1 MLSSSLVAAALVAA
15 IGQLASASPIGQA
28 PALGARDLLSLQRR
42 NNANS
47 SSADKPFVL
56 EHHLGN
62 LSPYWTPPS
71 DYSLELPEGCS
82 VVQASLMQRH
92 GSRNPLKSELV
103 YSQNV
108 SDLFNSA
115 EGKRLLANVTG
126 DLEFLKTVR
135 APLAQPSKYIG

>member
-1 MLSSSLVAAALVAA
+1 MISSSLYGGLAAALVA
-15 IGQLASASPIGQA
+15 GQLAAASPISQ
-28 PALGARDLLSLQRR
+28 LGARDLLSLQRR
-42 NNANS
+42 EETNTS
-47 SSADKPFVL
+47 STEAFVL

-108 SDLFNSA
+108 SDVFNSP

-135 APLAQPSKYIG
+135 D

>member
-1 MLSSSLVAAALVAA
+1 MLSPSLVAAAALVAA
-15 IGQLASASPIGQA
+15 GQLASASPIGA
-28 PALGARDLLSLQRR
+28 SPALGARDLLQLQRR
-42 NNANS
+42 DEANS
-47 SSADKPFVL
+47 SEPFVL

-103 YSQNV
+103 YVQNV
-108 SDLFNSA
+108 SDVFNSA
-115 EGKRLLANVTG
+115 EGQRLLANVTG
-126 DLEFLKTVR
+126 DLEFIKTVR
-135 APLAQPSKYIG
+135 P